1 MCAQHDGARDTRLST
16 EQYGT
21 EVSPEFISSVS
32 DSVTE
37 EMTAWQAGPLD
48 PMYPVVFFDAL
59 RMKNRDEGVVSNN
72 AIYLALDVSAEGTRD
87 ILGLWIEQTEGAKFW
102 MKVFSDLRVRAVQDT
117 LIAVADGLKG
127 APEALNALFPQT
139 MLRKPASSI

>member
-1 MCAQHDGARDTRLST
+1 
-16 EQYGT
+16 
-21 EVSPEFISSVS
+21 
-32 DSVTE
+32 
-37 EMTAWQAGPLD
+37 MTAWQAGPLD